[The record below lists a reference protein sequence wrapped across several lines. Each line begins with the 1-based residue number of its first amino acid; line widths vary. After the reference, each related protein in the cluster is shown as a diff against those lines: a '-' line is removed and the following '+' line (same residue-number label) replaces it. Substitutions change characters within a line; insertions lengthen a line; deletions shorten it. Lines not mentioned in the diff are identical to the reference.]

1 MVVFIRS
8 KLFIGWHKS
17 IVSSDWSDTM
27 VWFGQIL
34 LYLSFYHPIYM
45 IIAILWHQW
54 LNRKMCS
61 SRKFDPENNLVDL
74 LLLVVHNK
82 SVWYWHPTI
91 FHKVSS
97 EWEASVECQWF
108 LFNFSLKWDFLQLYF
123 TARIKFSWQWMI
135 LLEELK
141 SEEWLQLLYQQL
153 LLHNICYIWFVKF

>member
-1 MVVFIRS
+1 MRNF
-8 KLFIGWHKS
+8 
-17 IVSSDWSDTM
+17 
-27 VWFGQIL
+27 
-34 LYLSFYHPIYM
+34 P
-45 IIAILWHQW
+45 AILPLAKLNFRKKKEPNYEIKQRKKLLLCFSVSILRHQW

-108 LFNFSLKWDFLQLYF
+108 LFNFSLKWDFLHLYF